1 MRAIKRVAF
10 RYFIPP
16 EEDVSG
22 RNETP
27 MRIVPTRSVKD
38 KFVHSYI
45 GLCLP
50 TRENEN
56 EM

>member
-38 KFVHSYI
+38 KFVHSSI